1 MCVILVTKEKK
12 GVFCK
17 LNERVS
23 PITGNQGSLLN
34 LTLLKLDTKL
44 EMLSSNTTIT
54 KAHVRLKDFHNV
66 FPQFFYFSPVGENT
80 ALTKIRNI
88 NFNKA
93 VQDTD
98 IPLEILKDIVDFLR
112 NVFIFNVTSGI
123 LIRVCI

>member
-54 KAHVRLKDFHNV
+54 KAHVWLKDFHN
-66 FPQFFYFSPVGENT
+66 FFSQFFYFSPVAENT

-123 LIRVCI
+123 FIRVCI